1 MDWNCAFTE
10 ERLSDVLDGALAPAE
25 REAFS
30 AHANQCEGCA
40 RMVARV
46 GTMLRD
52 LRELAPVE
60 EPPYLVAKILRGT
73 LGARARERTSERWL
87 AWLLEIGQPR
97 FAMGVATVAVCLAI
111 VLHVAAPRLHNVKAA
126 DLHPANVM
134 RAANRQAHL
143 TYARG
148 VKFVND
154 LRVVYEIQSR
164 FASQPEPA
172 ASSAPRPESN
182 PSTVDPRDRSQ
193 SRPRPGRRGE
203 SRFGDLLVT
212 TNPSEHVSNAWTRS
226 LS

>member
-10 ERLSDVLDGALAPAE
+10 ERLSDFLDGALAPAE
-25 REAFS
+25 RAALS
-30 AHANQCEGCA
+30 AHAAQCEGCGQT
-40 RMVARV
+40 VARV
-46 GTMLRD
+46 GAMVRG

-73 LGARARERTSERWL
+73 LGARASERTWERWL
-87 AWLLEIGQPR
+87 GWLLEIGQPR

-111 VLHVAAPRLHNVKAA
+111 VLHVAAPRMKNVKAA
-126 DLHPANVM
+126 DLHPVNVL
-134 RAANRQAHL
+134 RATNRQAHL

-172 ASSAPRPESN
+172 ASPAPGPESN
-182 PSTVDPRDRSQ
+182 PTTVEPRDRSQ
-193 SRPRPGRRGE
+193 SRPRPGNRD
-203 SRFGDLLVT
+203 SRFGDLVVT
-212 TNPSEHVSNAWTRS
+212 TSHSERMSNTWTRS

>member
-25 REAFS
+25 HAAFS
-30 AHANQCEGCA
+30 AHATQCEGCA
-40 RMVARV
+40 QMVARV
-46 GTMLRD
+46 GAMLRG

-60 EPPYLVAKILRGT
+60 EPPYLVPKILRGT
-73 LGARARERTSERWL
+73 LGARASDRTAERWL

-111 VLHVAAPRLHNVKAA
+111 LLHVVVPRMQNVTAA
-126 DLHPANVM
+126 DLHPANVA

-172 ASSAPRPESN
+172 AAPAPGPESN
-182 PSTVDPRDRSQ
+182 PTTVEPRDRSQ
-193 SRPRPGRRGE
+193 SRPRPGRRE
-203 SRFGDLLVT
+203 SRFGELVVT
-212 TNPSEHVSNAWTRS
+212 MSPSEHVSNAWTRS